1 MPLRPPFS
9 EQRWFCLK
17 KKRKALR
24 RALTSHSAEL
34 KRSHKYHGIDREE
47 MKSQRCL
54 SEHLAAHGEVLVPRV
69 LPQLDEPSTRSTSV
83 TRSPTLT
90 FMLGCK

>member
-1 MPLRPPFS
+1 M
-9 EQRWFCLK
+9 LK
-17 KKRKALR
+17 EKKRKALR
-24 RALTSHSAEL
+24 HALTSHSAEL

-47 MKSQRCL
+47 MKSLRCL
-54 SEHLAAHGEVLVPRV
+54 SGHLAAHGEVWVPRA